1 MPLVFIFNIIAS
13 ERHLLILWTILG
25 LPYYTLMFN
34 FKNAHYT
41 WNLLYSRF
49 NFLCYTFKDEQIY
62 LYFLIYCY
70 IWCILFFNYK
80 TDITWL
86 ILVASSEIIY
96 LLLLNWL
103 GLFNDWGLIVIQYTF
118 EFKYWAF
125 TYVQAGTYK
134 DEAVTLG
141 DIAKHRWFYSQGR
154 LVLNMVDRRW
164 THKEIVLWNSGERR
178 VYFREGAISEKVP
191 GGKLWE

>member
-1 MPLVFIFNIIAS
+1 MFGTPFTLKPFTCVIVIMPLVFIFNIIAS

-96 LLLLNWL
+96 LLLPDFAVPTSRL
-103 GLFNDWGLIVIQYTF
+103 GG
-118 EFKYWAF
+118 E
-125 TYVQAGTYK
+125 
-134 DEAVTLG
+134 
-141 DIAKHRWFYSQGR
+141 DIPVPSIWC
-154 LVLNMVDRRW
+154 L
-164 THKEIVLWNSGERR
+164 
-178 VYFREGAISEKVP
+178 AI
-191 GGKLWE
+191 